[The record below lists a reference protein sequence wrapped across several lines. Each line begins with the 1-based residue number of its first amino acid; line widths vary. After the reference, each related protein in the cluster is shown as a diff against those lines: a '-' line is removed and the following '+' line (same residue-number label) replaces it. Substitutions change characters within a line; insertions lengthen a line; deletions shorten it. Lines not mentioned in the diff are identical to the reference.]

1 MSEEKTNIEN
11 KVESAQ
17 ESTLRDEVMEAIKR
31 VYDPEIP
38 VDVFELGLIYEIN
51 VYPVNNVY
59 ILMTL
64 TSPACPS
71 AEAIPVEI
79 EQRVKEVEGINDVQ
93 VEVTFDP
100 PYTTDLMSEAAKLEL
115 GFL

>member
-1 MSEEKTNIEN
+1 MSELVGNEQEVLT
-11 KVESAQ
+11 ES
-17 ESTLRDEVMEAIKR
+17 LIREAIKT

-38 VDVFELGLIYEIN
+38 VDVLELGLIYEIKI
-51 VYPVNNVY
+51 YPINNVF

-64 TSPACPS
+64 TSPNCPS
-71 AEAIPVEI
+71 AGAIPDEI
-79 EQRVKEVEGINDVQ
+79 KTAVKKLPVVNEVD

-100 PYTTDLMSEAAKLEL
+100 SYTQDMMSEVAKLEL

>member
-1 MSEEKTNIEN
+1 MSETIEN
-11 KVESAQ
+11 MQETLTGESI
-17 ESTLRDEVMEAIKR
+17 REAIKT

-38 VDVFELGLIYEIN
+38 VDVLELGLIYDIKI
-51 VYPVNNVY
+51 YPINNVY

-64 TSPACPS
+64 TSPNCPS
-71 AEAIPVEI
+71 AGVIPDE
-79 EQRVKEVEGINDVQ
+79 VKASVKKVPGVNEVD

-100 PYTTDLMSEAAKLEL
+100 PYSQDMMSEVAKLEL

>member
-1 MSEEKTNIEN
+1 MTEQALKERALEE
-11 KVESAQ
+11 
-17 ESTLRDEVMEAIKR
+17 IKK

-38 VDVFELGLIYEIN
+38 VNVFDLGLIYEVS
-51 VYPVNNVY
+51 VYPVNNVFV
-59 ILMTL
+59 LMTL

-71 AEAIPVEI
+71 AQSLPEEIKNKIEAREGVG
-79 EQRVKEVEGINDVQ
+79 EVN

-100 PYTTDLMSEAAKLEL
+100 PYSQEMMSETAKFEL